1 MPAIVYLDVEDEITT
16 AASRIRH
23 ADGARLA
30 IFVPFGSRVATSR
43 INFRLLAREAQDAG
57 RRLDIVAPDASAR
70 ALAASAGL
78 AVFASVGE
86 YEEALA
92 DGGPARAEPGHGA
105 GQGSPR
111 AGAVGPAAA
120 RRVGQP
126 TVADPAPGTAPRPEG
141 AGETPTGR
149 RRQARPAPA
158 LGGPS
163 GAAGT
168 GHAPHAAAPARRA
181 GRRGVLILLL
191 AFAVVALGA
200 GGLAAAVALPHATI
214 TVTPRMEPVPPVA
227 LTVRADTA
235 ATAVDPSVPSIP
247 AVAVQVPLTASG
259 EFAATGT
266 SVVQTA
272 ATGQVTFDSVNT
284 VSAMP
289 IPRGTLVSTPDG
301 VAFATAA
308 AVTVP
313 RATVSGSQI
322 THGLASVRVVATAP
336 GPRGNVAARAI
347 SQVPS
352 SLAALQ
358 VSVSNAAATS
368 GGARTETPKIT
379 AEDVAA
385 ARAKAA
391 EDIAAQLPE
400 AASDPTLA
408 PDGTT
413 LYPETASL
421 GDVAYSPDP
430 ASLEGRVLKAGQ
442 TTFTLSASATA
453 SVTAVDEG
461 PLRGL
466 GDRAIRAA
474 VPSGS
479 QIAPDSIEVTV
490 GGGTVSEDGTV
501 SYVVRASALA
511 HRPLDA
517 AALVRSVLG
526 KTEAAARSALA
537 PYGRVEIALSPFW
550 VSTVPSEP
558 DRVTLVIG
566 APERPAATPTPG
578 PTATPHRSPRPPS
591 PSAAPGGSASSAAP
605 PAAPSAP
612 ASAAPPAASPV
623 PSG

>member
-23 ADGARLA
+23 AAEGRVGMV
-30 IFVPFGSRVATSR
+30 VPFGSRVATSR

-78 AVFASVGE
+78 AVFASVAE
-86 YEEALA
+86 YETALA
-92 DGGPARAEPGHGA
+92 AGEPAGAETGPAPVAPTGGPRTAADRA
-105 GQGSPR
+105 
-111 AGAVGPAAA
+111 
-120 RRVGQP
+120 
-126 TVADPAPGTAPRPEG
+126 TGTAPRPEG
-141 AGETPTGR
+141 PGETPTAR
-149 RRQARPAPA
+149 RRQARPAPSPA
-158 LGGPS
+158 GPS

-168 GHAPHAAAPARRA
+168 GHAPPAPEPARRA
-181 GRRGVLILLL
+181 GRRGPLILLL
-191 AFAVVALGA
+191 AFVIVALGA
-200 GGLAAAVALPHATI
+200 AGLAAAVALPHATI
-214 TVTPRMEPVPPVA
+214 TVTPRMEPVPPVS
-227 LTVRADTA
+227 LTVRADTS

-247 AVAVQVPLTASG
+247 AVAVQVPLSASG

-266 SVVQTA
+266 SIVQTA

-301 VAFATAA
+301 VAFATSA

-336 GPRGNVAARAI
+336 GPKGNVAARAI
-347 SQVPS
+347 TQVPS

-358 VSVSNAAATS
+358 VSVSNPAATS
-368 GGARTETPKIT
+368 GGVRTETPKIT
-379 AEDVAA
+379 AQDVAA
-385 ARAKAA
+385 ARDQAAK
-391 EDIAAQLPE
+391 DVAAQL
-400 AASDPTLA
+400 AGALSDPGLA
-408 PDGTT
+408 PAGTT

-421 GDVAYSPDP
+421 GAVAYAPDP
-430 ASLEGRVLKAGQ
+430 ASLEGKVLKAGQ
-442 TTFTLSASATA
+442 TTFALSASATA
-453 SVTAVDEG
+453 TVTAVDEG

-479 QIAPDSIEVTV
+479 QIDPDSIEVGV
-490 GGGTVSEDGTV
+490 GSGTVAEDGTV
-501 SYVVRASALA
+501 SYVVRATALA

-517 AALVRSVLG
+517 AALTRSVLG
-526 KTEAAARSALA
+526 KTEAAARVALA
-537 PYGRVEIALSPFW
+537 GYGRVDIALSPFW
-550 VSTVPSEP
+550 VSTVPSDP
-558 DRVTLVIG
+558 DKVTLVI
-566 APERPAATPTPG
+566 ATPERPAATPTPG
-578 PTATPHRSPRPPS
+578 PTATPHRSPRPPAPS
-591 PSAAPGGSASSAAP
+591 PSAAPGASASPAAP

-612 ASAAPPAASPV
+612 ASAAPSAASPV